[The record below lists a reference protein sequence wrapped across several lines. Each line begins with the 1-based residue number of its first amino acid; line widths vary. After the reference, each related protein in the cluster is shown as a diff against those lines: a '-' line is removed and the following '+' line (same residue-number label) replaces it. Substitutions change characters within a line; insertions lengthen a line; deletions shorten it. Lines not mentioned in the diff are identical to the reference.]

1 MVARLHVFDAIQW
14 QLQARSL
21 AGNAELLHKIL
32 LCSHVGGVAVLVES

>member
-21 AGNAELLHKIL
+21 AGNAVLLQKIL
-32 LCSHVGGVAVLVES
+32 LCSHIGGVAVLVKS